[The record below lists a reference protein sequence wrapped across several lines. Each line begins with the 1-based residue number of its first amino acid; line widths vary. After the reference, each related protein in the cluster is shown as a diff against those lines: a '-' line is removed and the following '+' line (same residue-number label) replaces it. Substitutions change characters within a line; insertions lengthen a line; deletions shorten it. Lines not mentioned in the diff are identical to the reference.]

1 MRDFGTISKLNE
13 RWPIWKIKY
22 TEEQMKTLVLF
33 VLLMNIECNDVTTV
47 YVCDSKS
54 ATRYHYKSNCRGLRS
69 CSYRIVKIRLEE
81 AKKQG
86 KTLCGWE
93 K

>member
-1 MRDFGTISKLNE
+1 
-13 RWPIWKIKY
+13 
-22 TEEQMKTLVLF
+22 MKTLVLF

-47 YVCDSKS
+47 YVCDSQH
-54 ATRYHYKSNCRGLRS
+54 ATRYHYKSTCRGLRN

>member
-1 MRDFGTISKLNE
+1 
-13 RWPIWKIKY
+13 
-22 TEEQMKTLVLF
+22 MKTFLCLLLVF
-33 VLLMNIECNDVTTV
+33 SDAKCKSADTV
-47 YVCDSKS
+47 YVCDSRNAKK
-54 ATRYHYKSNCRGLRS
+54 YHYSSACRGLS
-69 CSYRIVKIRLEE
+69 NCSYRIVKITLEE